1 MAYTTINKSSDYFN
15 TKLYT
20 GNGSNGHAI
29 TGVGFQPD
37 WVWLKNRSAGTAHV
51 VVDAVRGNNK
61 VLSPNNTEAEST
73 TNANKDFRSFDSD
86 GFTVD
91 TNENY
96 GSTNSNG
103 ANIAAWN
110 WKAGTTS
117 GITQGGASITPSSY
131 SINATSGFSIIKWTG
146 TNANATVPHGLGVAP
161 KMIIIRRL
169 ESSSSWVVYHHS
181 VGNTKRLTLDSDAA
195 ESGASAN
202 WFNNTS
208 PTANVFSV
216 GTDGGSNGSTDNYIA
231 YCFAEKK
238 GFSKFNSY
246 TGNGNADGTFVYTG
260 FKPAFVLTKYSTST
274 SGWWQLQDNK
284 RDVDNPNSH
293 ALFANVADSEYNLS
307 NYHTDY
313 LSNGFKLRNTQAGG
327 NTNGGTYIYMAFAEA
342 PLVGSNGVTAKAR

>member
-1 MAYTTINKSSDYFN
+1 MAYTTINKSGDYFN

-61 VLSPNNTEAEST
+61 VLSSNTNGAEAT

-117 GITQGGASITPSSY
+117 GITQGSATITPSSY
-131 SINATSGFSIIKWTG
+131 SINSTSCFSIIKWTG
-146 TNANATVPHGLGVAP
+146 TNANATIPHGLGVAP

-169 ESSSSWVVYHHS
+169 DSTSDWVVYHS
-181 VGNTKRLTLDSDAA
+181 SIGNTKRIVLNSSAVQ
-195 ESGASAN
+195 SGASSG

-231 YCFAEKK
+231 YCFAEKT
-238 GFSKFNSY
+238 GYSKIGDY
-246 TGNGNADGTFVYTG
+246 TGNGNADGTFIYCG
-260 FKPAFVLTKYSTST
+260 FKPAWVMIKPTTVAQNWQIHDTKRDGYNPNNDNLSSNN
-274 SGWWQLQDNK
+274 SNSEADNK
-284 RDVDNPNSH
+284 FIDIV
-293 ALFANVADSEYNLS
+293 
-307 NYHTDY
+307 
-313 LSNGFKLRNTQAGG
+313 SNGFKLRRSDVLNESGDP
-327 NTNGGTYIYMAFAEA
+327 YIYIAFAEQ
-342 PLVGSNGVTAKAR
+342 PLIGDNPATAR